1 MKNYILLFLLIG
13 VSYSCRKVVDYEVD
27 FPGEQLVIIGT
38 VSPNSG
44 AKVYLT
50 KSIAPYG
57 DYQVIEELMITDAE
71 VFIYSDSLIGALE
84 HSRGGLY
91 SSPPDMPFRAGE
103 SYYVEVVHTELGMAT
118 SAAVKVPEDIQQLDA
133 DLDFTGKLWPS
144 NEPEARLPFSFQ
156 DLPGENYYTYEIR
169 PNVPGAYQFF
179 GAYPVGEKNFEFCG
193 IYHTYMLDTCFD
205 GEFFEMAFHF
215 GLDGEAR
222 LSSGEERV
230 YNQLRFELASISPEY
245 YQFLYDKRPLE
256 SGLGVADPRPTF
268 TNIEGGLGVFMA
280 WNESVRILRF

>member
-50 KSIAPYG
+50 RSIAPYG

-71 VFIYSDSLIGALE
+71 VFIYGDSLIGALE

-91 SSPPDMPFRAGE
+91 SSPPGMPFRAGE
-103 SYYVEVVHTELGMAT
+103 SYYVEVVHAELGMAT

-144 NEPEARLPFSFQ
+144 NEPEARLSFSFQ
-156 DLPGENYYTYEIR
+156 DRPGENYYTYLVR
-169 PNVPGAYQFF
+169 PNFPGSSFF
-179 GAYPVGEKNFEFCG
+179 SVFPVGEKNFESCG
-193 IYHTYMLDTCFD
+193 INNTYMLDTCLD
-205 GEFFEMAFHF
+205 GDVFELALHF
-215 GLDGEAR
+215 GLDGRAR
-222 LSSGEERV
+222 LASGEERI
-230 YNQLRFELASISPEY
+230 YNQLRFELASVSPEY
-245 YQFLYDKRPLE
+245 YQFLTDKQSLE
-256 SGLGVADPRPTF
+256 SGLGVADPKPTF
-268 TNIEGGLGVFMA
+268 TNINGGLGVFMA